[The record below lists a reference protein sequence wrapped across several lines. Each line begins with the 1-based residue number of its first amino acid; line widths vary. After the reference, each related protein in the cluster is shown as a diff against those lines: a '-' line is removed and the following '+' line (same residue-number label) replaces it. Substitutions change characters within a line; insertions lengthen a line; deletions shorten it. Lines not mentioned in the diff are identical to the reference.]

1 MRPRSVTFSRPRPRI
16 EIKISAILG
25 RFSPAH
31 TPAAARQRYD
41 EIFGRGNDAGSGTE
55 RLAGRFRQGVQA
67 GGEELHQPRSKLD
80 DSLPRA

>member
-1 MRPRSVTFSRPRPRI
+1 MKPRSVTFSRSGPRI

-25 RFSPAH
+25 RFPRRIRPQPRGRDTMKFLGAVAML
-31 TPAAARQRYD
+31 AAGPSD
-41 EIFGRGNDAGSGTE
+41 WPGDAGK
-55 RLAGRFRQGVQA
+55 GVQA